1 MIFDFCPAHDSKCP
15 CLTCEDEHCK
25 ACIGTGPGRYG
36 VDTEKL
42 CARAKAYCE
51 NEKSKQKE
59 EKESREVTLLKAVWQ
74 LLDKQKNSPCVLN
87 LLTET
92 VFYNEAECDGYCL
105 SDDILDCLLEKG
117 IDLETEG

>member
-1 MIFDFCPAHDSKCP
+1 MIFDSCPAHDGGCP

-25 ACIGTGPGRYG
+25 ACIGTGPGRCG
-36 VDTEKL
+36 VDTDKL

-51 NEKSKQKE
+51 NEGSKLKE
-59 EKESREVTLLKAVWQ
+59 EKEPREVTLLKAVWQ

-92 VFYNEAECDGYCL
+92 VFYDEAECDGYCL